1 MHVRP
6 RGDER
11 DVSWLELDRRS
22 NQIARMLQDKGVDQG
37 SLVVVALA
45 NSAEHFF
52 VDFAVWKLGA
62 MVLPLRWDLPEW
74 ERQRLLHLA
83 RPSAIVAIWSAAPR
97 GTVSLDELAESIGLD
112 DSELPDRIPNPARV
126 IATSGSTGSPKL
138 IVSPVPGIV
147 GADPMAQSTK
157 LGQPGTRTTQLVISP
172 LYHTNGFSSFNGLLE
187 GQKLVVMER
196 FDAGLAAD
204 LIEAHRVNT
213 AIMVPT
219 MLSRIAELNGVQK
232 RDFSSINAILY
243 GGAAIASSVVRQWF
257 SLVGPEHFIF
267 SYGGT
272 ESIGLAMARGD
283 EWIQHEGTVGRPVGC
298 EILILDDQRRQLDV
312 GQVGNVFLRRM
323 DGEQGFR
330 YLGAES
336 PRPTADGFSTYGDLG
351 WLDKDGYLFIADRR
365 VDMIVSGGANVYPAE
380 VELALADHES
390 VGDIVVI
397 GLPDEEWGH
406 RVHAIVEPTDMSA
419 RLDQEELRRFAGTR
433 LAAYKVPKTIEFVDR
448 IPRSDAGK
456 INRSALVAE
465 RTGKTDAPS

>member
-1 MHVRP
+1 M
-6 RGDER
+6 
-11 DVSWLELDRRS
+11 
-22 NQIARMLQDKGVDQG
+22 DQG

-97 GTVSLDELAESIGLD
+97 GTVSLDELAQSIGSALLRT
-112 DSELPDRIPNPARV
+112 SESNTEPGAGHREHRGPPGVPNDRVTSTRHRRCRSDGSVHKVGPTWYSNNPARDLPALSHERLF
-126 IATSGSTGSPKL
+126 IFQRT
-138 IVSPVPGIV
+138 PG
-147 GADPMAQSTK
+147 GAK
-157 LGQPGTRTTQLVISP
+157 
-172 LYHTNGFSSFNGLLE
+172 
-187 GQKLVVMER
+187 KLVVMER

-257 SLVGPEHFIF
+257 SLVGPEHFI
-267 SYGGT
+267 SATGGT
-272 ESIGLAMARGD
+272 ESIGLTMARGD
-283 EWIQHEGTVGRPVGC
+283 ESIQHEGTVGRPVGC

-330 YLGAES
+330 YLGAKS

-351 WLDKDGYLFIADRR
+351 WLDEGRVSLHCGSTSRHDRFR
-365 VDMIVSGGANVYPAE
+365 WCQCLSSRIGVGA
-380 VELALADHES
+380 
-390 VGDIVVI
+390 
-397 GLPDEEWGH
+397 
-406 RVHAIVEPTDMSA
+406 R
-419 RLDQEELRRFAGTR
+419 
-433 LAAYKVPKTIEFVDR
+433 
-448 IPRSDAGK
+448 
-456 INRSALVAE
+456 
-465 RTGKTDAPS
+465 